1 MRGTIIVGL
10 MLCYCFS
17 SAPAMAE
24 FKSPFSIFSNKKEVK
39 TEIPPVEENKS
50 LNAKVEQ
57 AEQVEKKLK
66 PKVVHDPNNIL
77 GVRHAENAVKKAE
90 FYVEEGDI
98 QSAQE
103 ALKSIGDWIY
113 KATEYHTDL
122 YQALSKVNN
131 SEVQADIERDLAI
144 QFAVLRDRTL
154 FLESKVFLSNGKKRE
169 AVKNLVEVVRS
180 QPGTELGFKAYK
192 SLQDI
197 GFTFKLEYEVI
208 KENTDKGKQ

>member
-1 MRGTIIVGL
+1 MEVFNNMRGSIIVGL
-10 MLCYCFS
+10 ALCYYFS

-24 FKSPFSIFSNKKEVK
+24 LKSPFSIFSGKKESTTPVS
-39 TEIPPVEENKS
+39 PPVEDNS
-50 LNAKVEQ
+50 LNAKI
-57 AEQVEKKLK
+57 EQVEKKLK

-77 GVRHAENAVKKAE
+77 GVRYAENAVKKAE

-122 YQALSKVNN
+122 YQALTKVNN

-154 FLESKVFLSNGKKRE
+154 FLESKVFLANGKKRE
-169 AVKNLVEVVRS
+169 AVENLVEVVRS

-197 GFTFKLEYEVI
+197 GFTYKLEYEGS
-208 KENTDKGKQ
+208 K